1 MDTTYRVTQKGVFNI
16 HSQRKNGEDLL
27 TELQSIIY
35 NYIRNRF
42 SYQMDWQAFRS
53 NGHEETGNRHFSIQT
68 VICKGYGKDDDSTIW
83 AMRIRFQDQN
93 LYRRTWYLHVSVF
106 TELPQKAK
114 LYYAEMYCDYLAGSL
129 TPLCAP
135 HITTPGLFRS
145 LIQSSSIICK
155 TGQCPLTAGAIL
167 IDDAVVQDV
176 ITLIR
181 DTERSIPIILI
192 MCPDLLNPQITA
204 SQMLGNA
211 IICVLD
217 DYRIFQ
223 VMQAELWN
231 ILHLKWDTVQI
242 IMPFGKDNSYHPMFT
257 ASEVANLGQ
266 QYILT
271 MFRQAY
277 CENMRAVEKRSFI
290 TVDDI
295 LRWQEREK
303 ISQMLNRFSTI
314 EKLNTSLKE
323 ENERITNEL
332 DLVKKQ
338 CTDESKAQ
346 LTTEYDQLEA
356 LLDESMEKYET
367 LKQGIIELTQKL
379 YSCMGKG
386 FQPDYNEEACLY
398 DLQHAIFVC
407 FARLGGNV

>member
-129 TPLCAP
+129 TPLRAP
-135 HITTPGLFRS
+135 YITTPGLFRS
-145 LIQSSSIICK
+145 LIQSSSIMCK

-338 CTDESKAQ
+338 CTDESQAQ

-386 FQPDYNEEACLY
+386 FQPDYNEEACLC